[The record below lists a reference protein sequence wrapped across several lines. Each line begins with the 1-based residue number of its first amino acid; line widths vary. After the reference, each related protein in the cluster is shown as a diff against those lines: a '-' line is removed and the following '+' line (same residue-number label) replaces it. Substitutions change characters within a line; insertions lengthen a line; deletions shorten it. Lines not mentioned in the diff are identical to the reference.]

1 MDGVFFVPSEFA
13 TTLRVVELFL
23 QHTVI
28 KIKNYRKLHVA
39 CRKPF
44 KKLLV
49 ERHIRRIEV

>member
-28 KIKNYRKLHVA
+28 KIKKL
-39 CRKPF
+39 
-44 KKLLV
+44 
-49 ERHIRRIEV
+49 